1 MQKRSTKILLDEGMT
16 DKVFITDEC
25 REEMKSNTEQA
36 NIRAKRD
43 ESIFSPFVTIVE
55 PATNELRTIDTKAK
69 GQTEGK

>member
-1 MQKRSTKILLDEGMT
+1 MSVG
-16 DKVFITDEC
+16 
-25 REEMKSNTEQA
+25 EMKSNTEQA